1 MGCKCIHCNPRSQLK
16 GDDRL
21 AQNLLR
27 SLNQRI
33 SPSQDNSDAA
43 LMAYEQQQK
52 EIQKRKDDCNKDFE
66 VGFCIIDK
74 QQSKND
80 FWANL
85 FKTTSKDDQEL
96 IKNLNVGLSDNLL
109 PSQIVII
116 PTRKSYTFGEDILLN
131 EVKKEIN
138 EVNDA
143 VSKLEPEEASFLY
156 NSWETLISV
165 WDKGLPSDQ
174 YAIASGTFGAL
185 TGAVEANFQH
195 ISDLLMDINN
205 LYVEQVNANSQASAF
220 AANEDFTKK
229 RNILFKRLDGELNK
243 FSMKTLNIPE
253 YPKMKNTLGLSSKSI
268 IHNASEIKQSS
279 YIPNLAQRMKLSAL
293 AVQGAKGAGYVGLA
307 LGAASGMDS
316 IYKACNVNDSGECV
330 KTISVEAAGFLGG
343 AWGGLKGGTL
353 GIALITPLIIG
364 SAPAVF
370 TIAIV
375 GAAVGGGFVGGTL
388 AGGSGKVAGNLL
400 YQAGDWFADKIND
413 IRGIN

>member
-16 GDDRL
+16 GDDRA

-43 LMAYEQQQK
+43 LAAYEQQQK

-165 WDKGLPSDQ
+165 WNRGLPTDP
-174 YAIASGTFGAL
+174 YAIGGTVYGVL
-185 TGAVEANFQH
+185 VGAVEANYQH
-195 ISDLLMDINN
+195 ITNILTDINN
-205 LYVEQVNANSQASAF
+205 LYLKQINVNSHASSF
-220 AANEDFTKK
+220 AVNETFTKK
-229 RNILFKRLDGELNK
+229 RNVLLKKLDGALNK
-243 FSMKTLNIPE
+243 ISMNALNIPE
-253 YPKMKNTLGLSSKSI
+253 YSNIKNSLGLSSKSI
-268 IHNASEIKQSS
+268 IHNISEIKQSQ
-279 YIPNLAQRMKLSAL
+279 YIPNLTEKMKVSAL
-293 AVQGAKGAGYVGLA
+293 AVRGARSAGRVGWV
-307 LGAASGMDS
+307 LGAASGMDT
-316 IYKACNVNDSGECV
+316 IYKACNVNGSGKCARTV
-330 KTISVEAAGFLGG
+330 ASEAAGFWGSIEGG
-343 AWGGLKGGTL
+343 A
-353 GIALITPLIIG
+353 I
-364 SAPAVF
+364 
-370 TIAIV
+370 
-375 GAAVGGGFVGGTL
+375 GAAVGLAIVTPLVIGAAPLTVSIVTITGVVSGGGFGGVI
-388 AGGSGKVAGNLL
+388 GGGVSRVITETVYDFIDQTIDNAMSN
-400 YQAGDWFADKIND
+400 
-413 IRGIN
+413 

>member
-16 GDDRL
+16 GDDRA

-33 SPSQDNSDAA
+33 SQSQDNSDEA
-43 LMAYEQQQK
+43 LNAYEQQQK
-52 EIQKRKDDCNKDFE
+52 EIQKRKDDCKKDFE

-74 QQSKND
+74 QQSKNE
-80 FWANL
+80 FWADL

-143 VSKLEPEEASFLY
+143 VSKLEPEEANFLY
-156 NSWETLISV
+156 NSLETLMSM

-174 YAIASGTFGAL
+174 YAITSGTFGAL
-185 TGAVEANFQH
+185 TGAVAANFQH
-195 ISDLLMDINN
+195 VGELLTDINN

-229 RNILFKRLDGELNK
+229 RDILFKRLDGALNK
-243 FSMKTLNIPE
+243 LSMKALNIPE
-253 YPKMKNTLGLSSKSI
+253 YSKMKNTLGLSSKSI
-268 IHNASEIKQSS
+268 IHNASEIKQSQ
-279 YIPNLAQRMKLSAL
+279 YIPNLAQRMKVSAL
-293 AVQGAKGAGYVGLA
+293 AVQGAKSAGSVGLV

-316 IYKACNVNDSGECV
+316 IYKACNVNGSGECV
-330 KTISVEAAGFLGG
+330 KTAAVEVAGFAGGWLGG
-343 AWGGLKGGTL
+343 NIGGTI
-353 GIALITPLIIG
+353 GIALITPLVVG
-364 SAPAVF
+364 AAPAVF
-370 TIAIV
+370 TVGIVV
-375 GAAVGGGFVGGTL
+375 GAIGGGFVGGTAL
-388 AGGSGKVAGNLL
+388 GGGAKVFVENLYSGVSNE
-400 YQAGDWFADKIND
+400 
-413 IRGIN
+413 